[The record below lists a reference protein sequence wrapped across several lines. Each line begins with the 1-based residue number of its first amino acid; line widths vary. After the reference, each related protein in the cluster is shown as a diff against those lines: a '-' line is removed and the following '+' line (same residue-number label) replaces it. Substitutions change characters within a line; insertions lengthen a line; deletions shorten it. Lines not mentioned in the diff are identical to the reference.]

1 MVQRRSNRG
10 QPVDFDKLMAQQGN
24 RPAVGN
30 MGTDAKGNRLGPGGV
45 IVQKSEDRVREYLK
59 NNPAVSNDQVSL
71 KGQPLQPDNSV
82 QMPASAPKTASTAK
96 ENHRTQPKP
105 KPAPVVEPDEF
116 AQPDDLE
123 PLGYKEISLPNG
135 DIEMVPYY
143 RPEDAADAS

>member
-1 MVQRRSNRG
+1 
-10 QPVDFDKLMAQQGN
+10 
-24 RPAVGN
+24 
-30 MGTDAKGNRLGPGGV
+30 
-45 IVQKSEDRVREYLK
+45 
-59 NNPAVSNDQVSL
+59 
-71 KGQPLQPDNSV
+71 
-82 QMPASAPKTASTAK
+82 MPASAPKTASTAK
-96 ENHRTQPKP
+96 ENRRTQPKP